1 MFKLSSY
8 LVACDVLDLAG
19 EGDVAAHPDGVVGHR
34 LEEAGALGGWLPD
47 RSVRGA
53 AWQHN

>member
-34 LEEAGALGGWLPD
+34 LEEAGALGGGLPE
-47 RSVRGA
+47 RGVGGA

>member
-19 EGDVAAHPDGVVGHR
+19 EGDVAAHPDGVVGHG
-34 LEEAGALGGWLPD
+34 LEEAGALGGWLPE
-47 RSVRGA
+47 RGVGGA

>member
-1 MFKLSSY
+1 MFKLLSY

-34 LEEAGALGGWLPD
+34 LEEAGALGG
-47 RSVRGA
+47 
-53 AWQHN
+53 